1 MGYKL
6 TSLVH
11 LPVDDTVQIYVF
23 AIGDGVWDGGLDEI
37 VHRNFDNLAKEIGG
51 DAIIVGAL
59 TEFFHGEVV
68 QKYFGIHYK
77 DLKNELPA
85 ILITDSHP
93 DELTDESMK
102 VLIPL
107 QKAHRVYPV
116 IERFL
121 SDLAAFARGESDDLL
136 TQLESGVG
144 LAEVADD
151 IVKFNLPVVPGVVA
165 VNLNNARKH
174 LREWWIKRRKK

>member
-23 AIGDGVWDGGLDEI
+23 AIGDGIWDGGLDEI
-37 VHRNFDNLAKEIGG
+37 VHRNFDNLAREIGG

-59 TEFFHGEVV
+59 TESFHGEVV
-68 QKYFGIHYK
+68 EKYFGIHQK
-77 DLKNELPA
+77 ELKNELPA
-85 ILITDSHP
+85 LLITDSHP

-107 QKAHRVYPV
+107 HKAHEAYPV
-116 IERFL
+116 IEQFL
-121 SDLAAFARGESDDLL
+121 SDLAAFARGDSDDLL
-136 TQLESGVG
+136 QQLEKGVG
-144 LAEVADD
+144 LVEAADD
-151 IVKFNLPVVPGVVA
+151 IVKFNIPVVPGVVG
-165 VNLNNARKH
+165 VNLNNAIKH
-174 LREWWIKRRKK
+174 LREWWKNQKKK